1 MRRKACS
8 CTDRQYAARRPGSLA
23 GARTVLSLLVTLIVI
38 LPAALG
44 GCALFGRPAGDE
56 AAIEEPS
63 ENAPALSPG
72 QISIKVQVA
81 IDAHV
86 NSDEIDDREVVFT
99 VQGTVSQGIV
109 TVEGESSDES
119 LKQALLADLRA
130 IPGVTVVDNID
141 ILPPASLGDMTYGI
155 VKVPVADLGDRP
167 KSAGGSHTVTQA
179 RLGDVLRLL
188 KEQDGWFLAQ
198 MEDKYLGWIGPESIH
213 RCGESEVDAYRTG
226 RVALIV
232 SKTAPMLDA
241 PGGGPLFSQ
250 ELVQGSILSIRDKGL
265 EWVRLQVPGGTDG
278 WVEVSHIEEYPS
290 IEEAFGEE
298 KGAEAVIATA
308 KQYLGLPYLW
318 GGTTAYGF
326 DCSGLTQ
333 YAMKMNGYRIRRDS
347 DMQYEQGEIV
357 ETRADLRPGD
367 LVFFQ
372 TYRKG
377 PSHVGIYIGDSRY
390 IQSGG
395 NTGVTICSFDPSH
408 PEYSATLDKAYLGA
422 RRIIK

>member
-38 LPAALG
+38 LPAAFG

-155 VKVPVADLGDRP
+155 VKVPVADLGDGP

-250 ELVQGSILSIRDKGL
+250 ELVQGSILSIRDKGP

-290 IEEAFGEE
+290 IEEALARR
-298 KGAEAVIATA
+298 KGGSGYRYGQAI
-308 KQYLGLPYLW
+308 LGLPIF
-318 GGTTAYGF
+318 GRH
-326 DCSGLTQ
+326 
-333 YAMKMNGYRIRRDS
+333 YRLRFRLLRADAVRQDERLPDPPRLDVRAGRDS
-347 DMQYEQGEIV
+347 RNAPI
-357 ETRADLRPGD
+357 A
-367 LVFFQ
+367 
-372 TYRKG
+372 
-377 PSHVGIYIGDSRY
+377 
-390 IQSGG
+390 
-395 NTGVTICSFDPSH
+395 
-408 PEYSATLDKAYLGA
+408 SATSFLQTTEKVPPCRHIY
-422 RRIIK
+422 RRLSLHSVRRQHRGDHLQF

>member
-130 IPGVTVVDNID
+130 
-141 ILPPASLGDMTYGI
+141 
-155 VKVPVADLGDRP
+155 
-167 KSAGGSHTVTQA
+167 
-179 RLGDVLRLL
+179 
-188 KEQDGWFLAQ
+188 
-198 MEDKYLGWIGPESIH
+198 
-213 RCGESEVDAYRTG
+213 
-226 RVALIV
+226 
-232 SKTAPMLDA
+232 
-241 PGGGPLFSQ
+241 
-250 ELVQGSILSIRDKGL
+250 
-265 EWVRLQVPGGTDG
+265 
-278 WVEVSHIEEYPS
+278 YP
-290 IEEAFGEE
+290 
-298 KGAEAVIATA
+298 
-308 KQYLGLPYLW
+308 
-318 GGTTAYGF
+318 
-326 DCSGLTQ
+326 
-333 YAMKMNGYRIRRDS
+333 RRHC
-347 DMQYEQGEIV
+347 
-357 ETRADLRPGD
+357 R
-367 LVFFQ
+367 
-372 TYRKG
+372 
-377 PSHVGIYIGDSRY
+377 
-390 IQSGG
+390 
-395 NTGVTICSFDPSH
+395 
-408 PEYSATLDKAYLGA
+408 
-422 RRIIK
+422 